1 MKDIVNDLIAEQAQ
15 VDLLVADLS
24 EDQWNEPS
32 ANCAW
37 TIKEELQ
44 HIGEFDYAAVRMLG
58 GGYTCVN
65 EVADVEFSHDEIY
78 TPKALA
84 HLSGADTL
92 AWWREQRTRMDVA
105 FLDTDRKA
113 RVPWA
118 PGLPMS
124 AKSLASARLMELWA
138 HSVDIGDALGMEP
151 VVKERITST
160 LFLSWQAR
168 PNAYRIN
175 GLELPETPLYLE
187 VELPSGQLWAKGE
200 PDAENTI
207 KGSARDWALVAV
219 RRRNWMD
226 TDLDV
231 AGDEARRFASIVQTF
246 AGEASSVAPAKNPR

>member
-24 EDQWNEPS
+24 EEAWNAPS

-37 TIKEELQ
+37 TIKQELQ
-44 HIGEFDYAAVRMLG
+44 HVGEFDYAAVKMLG
-58 GGYTCVN
+58 GGYLCVN
-65 EVADVEFSHDEIY
+65 EVADVEFGHDAIY
-78 TPKALA
+78 TPTALA
-84 HLSGADTL
+84 GLTGADTL
-92 AWWREQRTRMDVA
+92 AWWREQRTRLDVA
-105 FLDTDRKA
+105 FLDTDPRA

-138 HSVDIGDALGMEP
+138 HSVDIGDALGVAP
-151 VVKERITST
+151 VVKDRITST

-187 VELPSGQLWAKGE
+187 LVLPSGAIWAKGD
-200 PDAENTI
+200 PQAENTI
-207 KGSARDWALVAV
+207 TGTAADWALTAV
-219 RRRNWMD
+219 RRRHWMD
-226 TDLDV
+226 TGLEV
-231 AGDEARRFASIVQTF
+231 TGTEARRFATIVQTF
-246 AGEASSVAPAKNPR
+246 AGEASTVAPPRNPR